1 MSYEEFIRIVEVHA
15 EVGWDEA
22 ERATRAVLET
32 LAERIAGGEARDLVT
47 RLPTQLAPFLH
58 TNEDA
63 ERFDAD
69 EFIRRVAERAGA
81 DPDTAERYTRAVF
94 TAVWRAVGRS
104 EFDDVVAELPR
115 DFAPL
120 LPVGPQEQVVSLDT
134 FLAHVA
140 DRAATDRERAQRIAE
155 AVLETLGERIAGGEV
170 EDLLRYL
177 PRALHEPLKR
187 GDAASGGKAK
197 AMSLDEFVDTVAMR
211 EGDVSYEQALEH
223 TRAVLATLRE
233 TIPDKEFRD
242 IDSQLSSDYD
252 PVLA

>member
-1 MSYEEFIRIVEVHA
+1 MSYEEFIRIVEAHA
-15 EVGWDEA
+15 EIGWDEA
-22 ERATRAVLET
+22 ERASRAVLET
-32 LAERIAGGEARDLVT
+32 LAERIARGEARDLAE
-47 RLPTQLAPFLH
+47 RLPPELAPSLGSAD
-58 TNEDA
+58 DA
-63 ERFDAD
+63 QGFDAD
-69 EFIRRVAERAGA
+69 EFIRRVAVRAGV
-81 DPDTAERYTRAVF
+81 DQERAERYARAVF

-104 EFDDVVAELPR
+104 EFDDVVAELPG

-120 LPVGPQEQVVSLDT
+120 LPVGPQVQVVSLDT

-140 DRAATDRERAQRIAE
+140 DRAATDRERASHIAE

-170 EDLLRYL
+170 KDLLKYL

-211 EGDVSYEQALEH
+211 EGEISYEQALDH

-242 IDSQLSSDYD
+242 IDSQLPSDYD